1 MFEGWSIL
9 WRDVCAIKTIGQAKL
24 THNELITAVVEIEAI
39 LNSWPLSYMSSNDLE
54 EFLTPSH
61 QIVEWRLLSLPDTI
75 RHVPDKD
82 TEAHPEVLTRRMKHF
97 NYCLTRFWTYWRREY
112 LTELRE
118 AHRSHHGCGNLS
130 KVTQGDIVVI
140 HSTDHPR
147 GFWKFG
153 CVIKFLLG
161 RDSLVRGAV
170 LCVDGE
176 GRQVKLVEN
185 PMSLLYPLET
195 CIVENCQETT
205 GTVTD
210 TSLTDTTTSQDF
222 HKRPRH
228 AAQYRYFHFLL

>member
-1 MFEGWSIL
+1 
-9 WRDVCAIKTIGQAKL
+9 
-24 THNELITAVVEIEAI
+24 
-39 LNSWPLSYMSSNDLE
+39 MSSNDLE

-61 QIVEWRLLSLPDTI
+61 RIVEWRLLSLPDTI

-130 KVTQGDIVVI
+130 KVTQGDIVVIHSTDHPRGFWKFGCVIKFLLGRDSLKVTQGDIVVI